1 MLQVPAQREGAAA
14 WTQAR
19 KPLRGGPGP
28 RPYPQPSAARPGPGG
43 LVRGPVEIIIVAVI
57 MCGHVPHA
65 GQLVSAAPRPSVHIL
80 SNAPCSSLQ
89 VRLRDAQ
96 GSAKATQLG
105 PEARVCAHRSPPVPP
120 PHLEEQSHRRGRSRW
135 HEVKTKCPQDAVS
148 KKKMPPKTPMT
159 GRFPAHC
166 HPEREGPQPARTPL
180 QLLRGRR
187 PGSQAVY
194 FSAINRKAV
203 KRPLLVDRCGILSPL
218 PFPPPTSGHVARRN
232 ECFP

>member
-105 PEARVCAHRSPPVPP
+105 PEARVCAYRSPPAWAKPMARGEDKVPP
-120 PHLEEQSHRRGRSRW
+120 RCRFKKKNAPQDSRDWQIPGPLPPRKRGSPARPHPAAAAAGEKTWLPGCLLLSHKQEGRKEAPLGRPLRDPLSSSFSSPHLRTRR
-135 HEVKTKCPQDAVS
+135 
-148 KKKMPPKTPMT
+148 
-159 GRFPAHC
+159 
-166 HPEREGPQPARTPL
+166 
-180 QLLRGRR
+180 
-187 PGSQAVY
+187 QA
-194 FSAINRKAV
+194 
-203 KRPLLVDRCGILSPL
+203 
-218 PFPPPTSGHVARRN
+218 
-232 ECFP
+232 E